1 MKEIKCRE
9 YTLIKALGILAF
21 SPVILMGMAG
31 ASYSYMNINIV
42 GTALEGYQ
50 VNFAIPCQ
58 SGVSSDFSNIRFFA
72 NNPSTNM
79 NLALPYSQQYE

>member
-9 YTLIKALGILAF
+9 YTLIKALGILVF

-42 GTALEGYQ
+42 GTALKAIRLILRFL
-50 VNFAIPCQ
+50 VNR
-58 SGVSSDFSNIRFFA
+58 G
-72 NNPSTNM
+72 
-79 NLALPYSQQYE
+79 